1 MTSKD
6 RGKELKRQG
15 TCQADKSDAQLLQQL
30 GCSGVLSLVTGPAA
44 LQGVLAGALQRIIQ
58 MEQTLDVLRLLVTSS
73 ASR

>member
-1 MTSKD
+1 M
-6 RGKELKRQG
+6 
-15 TCQADKSDAQLLQQL
+15 
-30 GCSGVLSLVTGPAA
+30 GCSGVLFLVTGPAA